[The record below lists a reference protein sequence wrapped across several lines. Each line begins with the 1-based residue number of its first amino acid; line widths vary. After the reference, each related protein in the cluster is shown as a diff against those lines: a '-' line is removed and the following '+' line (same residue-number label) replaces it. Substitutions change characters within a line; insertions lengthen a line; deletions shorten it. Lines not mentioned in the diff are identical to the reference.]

1 LHQITSARA
10 PVTIGQLSR
19 ATGCNIETIRY
30 YERIG
35 ILSDPPR
42 SHGGHRIYGEDHVK
56 RLHFVCRCRDLGFTL
71 KQLRDLLTLVDE
83 TGHSCKEVKAL
94 TLDHL
99 GSVQRKIGDLQ
110 RMEAVLTEMAARCDG
125 GDLPDCPIVE
135 ALYG

>member
-1 LHQITSARA
+1 MHQITSARA
-10 PVTIGQLSR
+10 PVAIGQLSR